1 MTKTRPSPPHKETA
15 SQTAGP
21 FLHIGLAPKRAG
33 ITGYGEG
40 LGTQIAGSEVSGP
53 RVTVTGCVFDGT
65 ATPVTDILIEVWQ
78 ADAQGQFA
86 GYGNTQTGFRG
97 WGRVM
102 PGFDT
107 GVFSFE
113 TVKPGPVPLSQGG
126 FMAPHLSL
134 WLVARGINI
143 GLNTRM
149 YFPDEPEANAKDP
162 VLGAIESA
170 TRRDTLIARP
180 DNGGYHFDI
189 RLQGDG
195 ETVFFDV

>member
-1 MTKTRPSPPHKETA
+1 MTALKSSATHKETA

-21 FLHIGLAPKRAG
+21 FVHIGLAPRRAG

-40 LGTQIAGSEVSGP
+40 LGSQIASPEVSGTHI
-53 RVTVTGCVFDGT
+53 TVTGCVFDGT

-78 ADAQGQFA
+78 ADAQGLFA
-86 GYGNTQTGFRG
+86 HHGDTEPGFCG

-102 PGFDT
+102 PDFDT
-107 GVFSFE
+107 GVFSFR
-113 TVKPGPVPLSQGG
+113 TIKPGAVAVSGG
-126 FMAPHLSL
+126 RFMAPHLSL

-149 YFPDEPEANAKDP
+149 YFPDEAEANAQDP
-162 VLGAIESA
+162 ALGAIDSA
-170 TRRDTLIARP
+170 ARRDTLIARK
-180 DNGGYHFDI
+180 DSTGYHFDI